1 MSFMADYV
9 LAETVTNIFLL
20 FFFFS
25 FLFLL
30 NVSALRNYIE
40 KQSDSIVHVVYK
52 TGPTQA

>member
-9 LAETVTNIFLL
+9 LAETVANIFLL